1 MEWNEIKKD
10 VLKKDEN
17 NASYRGYYSIVS
29 EKGYGISKDLLIII
43 IQEPDYAMYDKSDDD
58 YNDMIETDAVIKLYN
73 EVLAEIDTH
82 FGEDDSE

>member
-29 EKGYGISKDLLIII
+29 ENTYDLSKDLLIRI
-43 IQEPDYAMYDKSDDD
+43 IQELDCAIYEKIDSDD
-58 YNDMIETDAVIKLYN
+58 YNEIIETSV
-73 EVLAEIDTH
+73 AEIDTH
-82 FGEDDSE
+82 FGDDDSE